1 MPRTHAEVERPAS
14 SIEWRSGRLTVD
26 ADERPLRDLLAT
38 IASKTGAEVRGL
50 SNVDGSTSI
59 HLAGV
64 SLRDGLTALL
74 NGFDYAMFEA
84 SATRS
89 REAHIVV
96 SIVGHRSGSESHTP
110 ATHTISAEQ
119 QVIEAKT
126 VQGPDAYDVVQ
137 RLAEQR
143 DLDALRDAA
152 SNGDATTRALATQR
166 LARLDPDRAR
176 NVALNFATSDDAA
189 QRVGALQVLGGLDS
203 EEAANALGAALL
215 DPEAA
220 VRHAAVVGL
229 TGQRSA
235 AVTRFLELA
244 AHDGDEPVRLL
255 AKDLLARR
263 IANEM
268 PARIP

>member
-1 MPRTHAEVERPAS
+1 
-14 SIEWRSGRLTVD
+14 
-26 ADERPLRDLLAT
+26 
-38 IASKTGAEVRGL
+38 
-50 SNVDGSTSI
+50 
-59 HLAGV
+59 
-64 SLRDGLTALL
+64 
-74 NGFDYAMFEA
+74 
-84 SATRS
+84 
-89 REAHIVV
+89 
-96 SIVGHRSGSESHTP
+96 
-110 ATHTISAEQ
+110 
-119 QVIEAKT
+119 
-126 VQGPDAYDVVQ
+126 
-137 RLAEQR
+137 
-143 DLDALRDAA
+143 
-152 SNGDATTRALATQR
+152 
-166 LARLDPDRAR
+166 
-176 NVALNFATSDDAA
+176 
-189 QRVGALQVLGGLDS
+189 VLGGLDS